1 MGRVWEGLAQAQDGL
16 LARRQLNELGIGADR
31 VRNQVAAGRWA
42 ERSSTVISTVTG
54 ELTWRQR
61 MWLGVLH
68 AGGPRGPALV
78 GGLSAL
84 ESHGLANWHRDQV
97 SILVGDQAHLDPV
110 AGVRFVRTRRCRPA
124 ARSRPP
130 CSSRPTTAPPGLPR
144 GFLPRSSSRAS
155 RLPPP

>member
-1 MGRVWEGLAQAQDGL
+1 GNRATGGTRGGGGGCPRLPDPLPGHDRGMGRVWEGLAQAQDGL

-68 AGGPRGPALV
+68 AGGPRGPDP
-78 GGLSAL
+78 GGGAVD
-84 ESHGLANWHRDQV
+84 LA
-97 SILVGDQAHLDPV
+97 
-110 AGVRFVRTRRCRPA
+110 
-124 ARSRPP
+124 
-130 CSSRPTTAPPGLPR
+130 TTP
-144 GFLPRSSSRAS
+144 
-155 RLPPP
+155 